1 MWCVYRSVVFRVLQ
15 RRAVMLPRALMKPVT
30 IKMRIA
36 VISRRL
42 SIDGTY
48 TQYVRPIA
56 ALMRNKAALI
66 SLQASYFNVYVI
78 NLLR

>member
-36 VISRRL
+36 AINRRL

-48 TQYVRPIA
+48 VRPTA
-56 ALMRNKAALI
+56 ALMRNIAALI
-66 SLQASYFNVYVI
+66 SLQASYFNVYLI